1 MATWYSLP
9 VEIQTM
15 ILKLLQSHS
24 DSATT
29 SNYAAVS
36 KEWQLYFERFNFRRL
51 ILHQS
56 CIPEF
61 GRVIRHHRRGMVKH
75 VWLRVELAPYVCPA
89 CEWPERPFEILDNNQ
104 TLTAAIYQLLE
115 VFSTWKKNGQ
125 YGVSNGG
132 LVLELSAY
140 SPSDSEHFFKYPLG
154 KDDYPHK
161 YDETCIADDSVKA
174 GPSDNLPEDLTS
186 ENNTSHRTYNTPYIR
201 VTPGTCRLFG
211 SLLKLDYGKLDIP
224 KANRRLPGVSVVKA
238 LLHRRR
244 YPRSFHP
251 DTLLNIFES
260 LHGLESIVLEPCIRD
275 YPCPDKNVQRSFDV
289 FLRHIGSLKR
299 LSIYGD
305 HLHVGTNGFNPYK
318 IMPSLGW
325 TLTDESHLFE
335 HLSIAFLADAK
346 DFFRDF
352 WPGYAPK
359 SVDKSR
365 SGVQRAL
372 LSHLSSSQRR
382 ALGKPRKSPDFERRL
397 VKEFKRINGR
407 QRIPPSI
414 YKPTW
419 PNLESIALTSSLLDV
434 AADTKSMN
442 NLLRAAAGAALEMP
456 KLQTMEMFSQRAMSV
471 FVFQYCRSL
480 DGMPTITISSSWS
493 HPLEPEVVS
502 AWDRVGHK
510 HEDTGHKIA
519 IIRKRLKRFFFRNH
533 GSVVYTL
540 KLQDLILHPVS
551 LCQFISEF
559 GWEDTFAGGFWP
571 QP

>member
-9 VEIQTM
+9 IEIQTM

-24 DSATT
+24 DSGTT
-29 SNYAAVS
+29 SSYAVVS
-36 KEWQLYFERFNFRRL
+36 KEWQLYFERYNFRRL

-61 GRVIRHHRRGMVKH
+61 GRVVRHHRRGMVKH
-75 VWLRVELAPYVCPA
+75 VWLRVELAPYFCPA
-89 CEWPERPFEILDNNQ
+89 CEWPERPFEVLDNNQ
-104 TLTAAIYQLLE
+104 TFTAALYRLLE
-115 VFSTWKKNGQ
+115 VLGTWKKSGQ
-125 YGVSNGG
+125 
-132 LVLELSAY
+132 AFFQI
-140 SPSDSEHFFKYPLG
+140 PSWQ
-154 KDDYPHK
+154 DDYPHK
-161 YDETCIADDSVKA
+161 YDETCIVDDSVKA
-174 GPSDNLPEDLTS
+174 GTSDSLPEDHTS
-186 ENNTSHRTYNTPYIR
+186 ENNISHRTFDTPYIR

-211 SLLKLDYGKLDIP
+211 SLLKLDYGKFDIP

-260 LHGLESIVLEPCIRD
+260 LHGLESIILEPCIRD

-346 DFFRDF
+346 GFFRDF

-434 AADTKSMN
+434 AADTKSIN

-471 FVFQYCRSL
+471 FVFRYCRSL

-510 HEDTGHKIA
+510 HENTGHKIA
-519 IIRKRLKRFFFRNH
+519 VIRKRLKRFFFRNH

-559 GWEDTFAGGFWP
+559 GWEDTLAGAFGP
-571 QP
+571 QAQ

>member
-9 VEIQTM
+9 IEIQTM

-24 DSATT
+24 DSSTT
-29 SNYAAVS
+29 SSYAAVS

-56 CIPEF
+56 CVPEF
-61 GRVIRHHRRGMVKH
+61 GRVVRRHRRGMVKH

-104 TLTAAIYQLLE
+104 TFTAAIYRLLE

-125 YGVSNGG
+125 YGVSSGG

-161 YDETCIADDSVKA
+161 YDETCIVDDSVKA
-174 GPSDNLPEDLTS
+174 GPSDNLPEDHTS
-186 ENNTSHRTYNTPYIR
+186 QNNTSHRTFGTPYIR

-251 DTLLNIFES
+251 DTLLNIFKS
-260 LHGLESIVLEPCIRD
+260 LHGLENIVLEPWIQN
-275 YPCPDKNVQRSFDV
+275 YPCPDKNVQRGFDV
-289 FLRHIGSLKR
+289 FLRHISSLKR

-305 HLHVGTNGFNPYK
+305 HLDVGTNGLSPYK

-325 TLTDESHLFE
+325 TLTDESHLLE

-346 DFFRDF
+346 DFFQDF
-352 WPGYAPK
+352 WPGYAPN

-365 SGVQRAL
+365 SGVQRDL
-372 LSHLSSSQRR
+372 LSRLSSPQRR
-382 ALGKPRKSPDFERRL
+382 ALGKPRRSPDFERRL
-397 VKEFKRINGR
+397 VKAFKRINGR

-419 PNLESIALTSSLLDV
+419 PNLESIALTSSLLDM
-434 AADTKSMN
+434 AADTKSIN

-480 DGMPTITISSSWS
+480 DGMPTITISNS
-493 HPLEPEVVS
+493 
-502 AWDRVGHK
+502 
-510 HEDTGHKIA
+510 
-519 IIRKRLKRFFFRNH
+519 
-533 GSVVYTL
+533 
-540 KLQDLILHPVS
+540 
-551 LCQFISEF
+551 
-559 GWEDTFAGGFWP
+559 
-571 QP
+571 